1 MPSSMASASS
11 DGCPGRVE
19 VVGPATAGG
28 PGRVCPVY
36 VGTCGYSYTE
46 WVDSG
51 FYPEGTKSAAML
63 GLYGRC
69 FSVVE
74 LNYTWYQ
81 MARAEALARMV
92 KNSPPHLLFAAKL
105 TRTMTHERDDNWR
118 EQLALYRQGIAPLG
132 KRLVA
137 VLIQLPPDF
146 DRSLANRNYLAALLD
161 GLAELPVAVE
171 FRHHSWAVDS
181 VFAELSRRRVTLVTV
196 DAPALPGLFPALDV
210 VTNPGLFY
218 GRFHGR
224 NREGWRSGN
233 MQKKFNYDYSDAEL
247 RAWCTR
253 YLPIIAAGADRGIL
267 LFNNHVRAQAPRN
280 GAKLATILAELGSG
294 GRT

>member
-1 MPSSMASASS
+1 MRNSTANGNSGAS
-11 DGCPGRVE
+11 PGRVE
-19 VVGPATAGG
+19 IACPATAGQ
-28 PGRVCPVY
+28 PGKVCPVY

-51 FYPEGTKSAAML
+51 FYPEGTKSAEML

-92 KNSPPHLLFAAKL
+92 ENAPSHLLFAAKL

-118 EQLALYRQGIAPLG
+118 EQLAQYRLGIAPLG

-146 DRSLANRNYLAALLD
+146 DRSVANRNYLAALLD
-161 GLAELPVAVE
+161 GLLDLPVAVE

-181 VFAELSRRRVTLVTV
+181 VFAELARRRVTLVTV
-196 DAPALPGLFPALDV
+196 DVPGLPGLFPGIDV
-210 VTNPGLFY
+210 ITNPGLFY

-224 NREGWRSGN
+224 NGEGWRSGN
-233 MQKKFNYDYSDAEL
+233 MQKKFNYDYSDTEL
-247 RAWCTR
+247 RAWCDA
-253 YLPIIAAGADRGIL
+253 YLPVMAAGAERGIL

-280 GAKLATILAELGSG
+280 AAKLATLVAEGSG
-294 GRT
+294 GAR

>member
-1 MPSSMASASS
+1 MLSSTASASS
-11 DGCPGRVE
+11 TGDPGRVE
-19 VVGPATAGG
+19 IARPETACG
-28 PGRVCPVY
+28 PGKVCPVC

-81 MARAEALARMV
+81 MARAEPLTRMV
-92 KNSPPHLLFAAKL
+92 ENAPPHLLFTAKL
-105 TRTMTHERDDNWR
+105 TRTMTHERDPNWR
-118 EQLALYRQGIAPLG
+118 EQLALYRQGIEPLR

-161 GLAELPVAVE
+161 GLSELPLAVE

-196 DAPALPGLFPALDV
+196 DVPALPGLFPALDV
-210 VTNPGLFY
+210 VTNPDLFY

-233 MQKKFNYDYSDAEL
+233 MQKKFNYDYSVEEL
-247 RAWCTR
+247 RAWCVG
-253 YLPIIAAGADRGIL
+253 YLPTIAARADRGIL

-280 GAKLATILAELGSG
+280 AAKLATILAEFGSG
-294 GRT
+294 ERI